1 MSKRIILILITRLFD
16 TLNVSLKYKIL
27 KRYKMKVVIYAR
39 VSTNSQ
45 DYKRQ
50 TEELLEFSQ
59 TQNYEVVKIFEEK
72 ISGGKTNEKRPQL
85 MNMIHFI
92 KTNKMNK
99 VLCWEL
105 SRLGRNTIEVLK
117 TIQLLNENCISL
129 YIKNHN
135 IETLNDKCEVNPMS
149 QFLIQ
154 ILTSVSEM
162 EKTQIRQRIKS
173 GYDSFR
179 KNGGKV
185 GRKKG
190 FKKDTETLLTEHKDV
205 VKLLKQGYSVRK
217 TMKLTDKSSGTV
229 QKIRMLL
236 NLSNT

>member
-1 MSKRIILILITRLFD
+1 MR
-16 TLNVSLKYKIL
+16 
-27 KRYKMKVVIYAR
+27 VVIQAR

-50 TEELLEFSQ
+50 TEELLEFSKNM
-59 TQNYEVVKIFEEK
+59 NYEVVSTFEEK
-72 ISGGKTNEKRPQL
+72 ISGGKTHEERPEL
-85 MNMIHFI
+85 MKMINFV
-92 KTNKMNK
+92 KTNKIDK

-105 SRLGRNTIEVLK
+105 SRIGRNTIEVLK

-135 IETLNDKCEVNPMS
+135 IETLNDKCEINPMS

-173 GYDSFR
+173 GYESFR

-185 GRKKG
+185 GRKEG
-190 FKKDTETLLTEHKDV
+190 FKKDNETLLTEHKDV

-217 TMKLTDKSSGTV
+217 TMKLTDKSSGTI
-229 QKIRMLL
+229 QKITKII
-236 NLSNT
+236 S

>member
-1 MSKRIILILITRLFD
+1 
-16 TLNVSLKYKIL
+16 
-27 KRYKMKVVIYAR
+27 MKVVIYSM
-39 VSTNSQ
+39 VSTSIQ

-50 TEELLEFSQ
+50 TEELLEFSNKM
-59 TQNYEVVKIFEEK
+59 NYEVVSTFEEK
-72 ISGGKTNEKRPQL
+72 ISGGKTNEERPEL
-85 MNMIHFI
+85 MKMINFI
-92 KTNKMNK
+92 KKNKIDK

-105 SRLGRNTIEVLK
+105 SRIGRNTIEVLK

-135 IETLNDKCEVNPMS
+135 IETLNDKCEINPMS

-162 EKTQIRQRIKS
+162 EKTQILQRIKS
-173 GYDSFR
+173 GYESYR

-185 GRKKG
+185 GRKEG
-190 FKKDTETLLTEHKDV
+190 FKKDNETLLTEHKDV

-217 TMKLTDKSSGTV
+217 TMKLTDKSSGTI
-229 QKIRMLL
+229 QKIKKIISEL
-236 NLSNT
+236 

>member
-1 MSKRIILILITRLFD
+1 
-16 TLNVSLKYKIL
+16 
-27 KRYKMKVVIYAR
+27 MKVVIYSR

-50 TEELLEFSQ
+50 TEELLEFSNKM
-59 TQNYEVVKIFEEK
+59 NYEVVSTFEEK
-72 ISGGKTNEKRPQL
+72 ISGGKTNEERPEL
-85 MNMIHFI
+85 MKMINYI
-92 KTNKMNK
+92 KSNKIDK

-105 SRLGRNTIEVLK
+105 SRIGRNTIEVLK

-135 IETLNDKCEVNPMS
+135 IETLNDKCEINPMS

-173 GYDSFR
+173 GYESFR

-185 GRKKG
+185 GRKEG
-190 FKKDTETLLTEHKDV
+190 FKKDNETLLTEHKDV

-217 TMKLTDKSSGTV
+217 TMKLTDKSSGTI
-229 QKIRMLL
+229 QKIKKIISEL
-236 NLSNT
+236 

>member
-1 MSKRIILILITRLFD
+1 
-16 TLNVSLKYKIL
+16 
-27 KRYKMKVVIYAR
+27 MKVVIYAR

-50 TEELLEFSQ
+50 TEELLVYSKKN
-59 TQNYEVVKIFEEK
+59 NYEVVNIFEEK
-72 ISGGKTNEKRPQL
+72 ISGGKTNEERPQL
-85 MNMIHFI
+85 LKMINFI
-92 KTNKMNK
+92 KFNKIDK

-105 SRLGRNTIEVLK
+105 SRIGRNTIEVLK

-179 KNGGKV
+179 NNGGKV
-185 GRKKG
+185 GRKDG
-190 FKKDTETLLTEHKDV
+190 FKKDNETLLAEHKDI
-205 VKLLKQGYSVRK
+205 VKLLRQGMSVRK

-229 QKIRMLL
+229 QKIKKIII
-236 NLSNT
+236 T

>member
-1 MSKRIILILITRLFD
+1 
-16 TLNVSLKYKIL
+16 
-27 KRYKMKVVIYAR
+27 MKVVIYSR

-45 DYKRQ
+45 DFKRQ
-50 TEELLEFSQ
+50 TEELLEFSKNM
-59 TQNYEVVKIFEEK
+59 NYEVVSIFEEK
-72 ISGGKTNEKRPQL
+72 ISGGKTNEERPQL
-85 MNMIHFI
+85 MEMINFI
-92 KTNKMNK
+92 KSNKIDK

-129 YIKNHN
+129 YIKIHN
-135 IETLNDKCEVNPMS
+135 IETLNDKCEINPMS

-173 GYDSFR
+173 GYESFR

-185 GRKKG
+185 GRKEG
-190 FKKDTETLLTEHKDV
+190 FKKDNETLLTEHKDV

-229 QKIRMLL
+229 QKIKKIILTEIQVITHL
-236 NLSNT
+236 

>member
-1 MSKRIILILITRLFD
+1 
-16 TLNVSLKYKIL
+16 
-27 KRYKMKVVIYAR
+27 MKVVIYSR
-39 VSTNSQ
+39 VSTNNQ
-45 DYKRQ
+45 DFKRQ
-50 TEELLEFSQ
+50 TEELLEFSK
-59 TQNYEVVKIFEEK
+59 NMKYEVSSIFEEK
-72 ISGGKTNEKRPQL
+72 ISGGKTNEERPEL
-85 MNMIHFI
+85 MKMINFI
-92 KTNKMNK
+92 KTNKIDK

-135 IETLNDKCEVNPMS
+135 IETLNDKCEINPMS

-173 GYDSFR
+173 GYDSYR

-185 GRKKG
+185 GRKDG
-190 FKKDTETLLTEHKDV
+190 FKKDEQTLLTEHKEV
-205 VKLLKQGYSVRK
+205 VKLLKQGYSIRK

-229 QKIRMLL
+229 QKIKKLL
-236 NLSNT
+236 EQ

>member
-1 MSKRIILILITRLFD
+1 
-16 TLNVSLKYKIL
+16 
-27 KRYKMKVVIYAR
+27 MKVVIYSR

-50 TEELLEFSQ
+50 TEELLEFSKNM
-59 TQNYEVVKIFEEK
+59 NYEVVSIFEEK
-72 ISGGKTNEKRPQL
+72 ISGGKKNEERPEL
-85 MNMIHFI
+85 MKMINFI
-92 KTNKMNK
+92 KKNKIDK

-135 IETLNDKCEVNPMS
+135 IETLNDKCEINPMS

-173 GYDSFR
+173 GYESYR

-185 GRKKG
+185 GRKEG
-190 FKKDTETLLTEHKDV
+190 FKKDTETLLAEHKDV
-205 VKLLKQGYSVRK
+205 VKLLKQGYSIRK
-217 TMKLTDKSSGTV
+217 TMKLTDKSSGTI
-229 QKIRMLL
+229 QKIKKLI
-236 NLSNT
+236 SE

>member
-1 MSKRIILILITRLFD
+1 
-16 TLNVSLKYKIL
+16 
-27 KRYKMKVVIYAR
+27 MKVVIYSR

-50 TEELLEFSQ
+50 TEELLEFSKNM
-59 TQNYEVVKIFEEK
+59 NYEVVSIFEEK
-72 ISGGKTNEKRPQL
+72 ISGGKKNEERPEL
-85 MNMIHFI
+85 MRMINFI
-92 KTNKMNK
+92 KKNKIDK

-135 IETLNDKCEVNPMS
+135 IETLNDKCEINPMS

-173 GYDSFR
+173 GYESYR

-185 GRKKG
+185 GRKEG

-217 TMKLTDKSSGTV
+217 TMKLTDKSSGTI
-229 QKIRMLL
+229 QKIKKLI
-236 NLSNT
+236 SE

>member
-1 MSKRIILILITRLFD
+1 
-16 TLNVSLKYKIL
+16 
-27 KRYKMKVVIYAR
+27 MKVVIYSR

-50 TEELLEFSQ
+50 TEELLEFSNAM
-59 TQNYEVVKIFEEK
+59 NYEVVSTFEEK
-72 ISGGKTNEKRPQL
+72 ISGGKTNEERPEL
-85 MNMIHFI
+85 MKMINFV
-92 KTNKMNK
+92 KTNKIDK

-105 SRLGRNTIEVLK
+105 SRIGRNTIEVLK

-135 IETLNDKCEVNPMS
+135 IETLNDKCEINPMS

-173 GYDSFR
+173 GYESYR

-185 GRKKG
+185 GRKEG
-190 FKKDTETLLTEHKDV
+190 FKKDNETLLTEHKDV

-217 TMKLTDKSSGTV
+217 TMKLTDKSSGTI
-229 QKIRMLL
+229 QKIKKIISEL
-236 NLSNT
+236 

>member
-1 MSKRIILILITRLFD
+1 
-16 TLNVSLKYKIL
+16 
-27 KRYKMKVVIYAR
+27 MKVVIYAR

-50 TEELLEFSQ
+50 TEELLVYSKKN
-59 TQNYEVVKIFEEK
+59 NYDVVNVFEEK
-72 ISGGKTNEKRPQL
+72 ISGGKTNEERPQL
-85 MNMIHFI
+85 MKMIDFI
-92 KTNKMNK
+92 KSNKIDK

-117 TIQLLNENCISL
+117 TIQLLNEHCISL

-185 GRKKG
+185 GRKEG
-190 FKKDTETLLTEHKDV
+190 FKKDSVTLLNEHKDI

-229 QKIRMLL
+229 QKLKKILQI
-236 NLSNT
+236 NNPNE

>member
-1 MSKRIILILITRLFD
+1 
-16 TLNVSLKYKIL
+16 
-27 KRYKMKVVIYAR
+27 MKVVIYSR

-50 TEELLEFSQ
+50 TEELLEFSNKM
-59 TQNYEVVKIFEEK
+59 NYEVVSTFEEK
-72 ISGGKTNEKRPQL
+72 ISGGKTNEERPEL
-85 MNMIHFI
+85 MKMIDYI
-92 KTNKMNK
+92 KSNKIDK

-105 SRLGRNTIEVLK
+105 SRIGRSTIEVLK

-135 IETLNDKCEVNPMS
+135 IETLNDKCEINPMS

-173 GYDSFR
+173 GYESYR

-185 GRKKG
+185 GRKEG
-190 FKKDTETLLTEHKDV
+190 FKKDNETLLTEHKDV
-205 VKLLKQGYSVRK
+205 VKILKQGYSVRK
-217 TMKLTDKSSGTV
+217 TMKLTDKSSGTI
-229 QKIRMLL
+229 QKIKKIISEL
-236 NLSNT
+236 